1 MPSSWQPKWR
11 SSHES
16 WSMSS
21 GWPTCSSSPTSD
33 SWTSTLR
40 YFITFIIYLEQTLF
54 HLSILGD
61 TQQYVEQAQE
71 LINNENI
78 LLQTLG
84 FDVAIDHPH
93 TQVLKCCQH
102 LFRGNVDWYS
112 SSFSKPVDSI
122 FRFYCAASSKD
133 MAQTSYFMATNR

>member
-1 MPSSWQPKWR
+1 M
-11 SSHES
+11 
-16 WSMSS
+16 
-21 GWPTCSSSPTSD
+21 
-33 SWTSTLR
+33 
-40 YFITFIIYLEQTLF
+40 
-54 HLSILGD
+54 
-61 TQQYVEQAQE
+61 EQAQE

-102 LFRGNVDWYS
+102 LFRGIQIIPNFMTNCFTNVVYL
-112 SSFSKPVDSI
+112 F
-122 FRFYCAASSKD
+122 FLCGFTASSKD